1 MVFLKSHPTTNLV
14 ITPSANNPEWGT
26 VRLESEQVTFANNV
40 MNKNKRVAF
49 IRGEIKNLEQVFKS
63 AEQPFSGKIIYRNS
77 FTPLYEGHK
86 PKINPTTKEA
96 VLTDG
101 KLSYMESIY
110 TEDMNAHDYWVA
122 LTPVVSETP
131 VVDQTI

>member
-1 MVFLKSHPTTNLV
+1 MVFLKSHPVTNLV
-14 ITPSANNPEWGT
+14 ITPSTNNPEWGT

-49 IRGEIKNLEQVFKS
+49 IRGEIKNLEQVFKK
-63 AEQPFSGKIIYRNS
+63 AEQPFQGKIIYRNS

-86 PKINPTTKEA
+86 PKINPTTQEA

-101 KLSYMESIY
+101 KMSYMESIY
-110 TEDMNAHDYWVA
+110 TEDASAVDYWVKELVA
-122 LTPVVSETP
+122 ESAPAEN
-131 VVDQTI
+131 QTF